1 VLCSTKVLVFLKN
14 KSHFCHKIRFNT
26 KNQTMEFKDK
36 VILITGSASGFGK
49 VLAQEFAK
57 DGSALILSDVNTT
70 EGKAVADKINAEGG
84 KSIFTK
90 CEVSNADDV
99 KNMVEMGVSTYGKLD
114 ICINNAGIAGN
125 TLRTKTHDFTE
136 NEWDKIMDINGK
148 GVWLCMK
155 YQLPYLLENKG
166 GVVVNI
172 ASVAGLLAV
181 PGNVAYSASKH
192 AVIGITKT
200 AAIEYASKN
209 IRVNAVCPAF
219 TDTAMVQNSI
229 MADPE
234 YGQRLVMMNPMRRL
248 GLPEEVT
255 SVVRFLCSEKNSF
268 MNGQA
273 IAVDGGLTSI

>member
-1 VLCSTKVLVFLKN
+1 
-14 KSHFCHKIRFNT
+14 
-26 KNQTMEFKDK
+26 MEFKDK

-57 DGSALILSDVNTT
+57 DGAALILSDVNTT
-70 EGKAVADKINAEGG
+70 EGEAVANQINAEGG
-84 KSIFTK
+84 KAVFTK
-90 CEVSNADDV
+90 CDVSNAEDV
-99 KNMVEMGVSTYGKLD
+99 KNMVGMGVSTYGKLD

-166 GVVVNI
+166 GVIVNV

-248 GLPEEVT
+248 GQPEEVT
-255 SVVRFLCSEKNSF
+255 AVVRFLCSENNSF